1 MIKVEFK
8 STFESSISFNIIC
21 KKLGINYRRDPDYK
35 QHFFGC
41 SAPDT
46 GYIVDTDDFQSIKKL
61 ATRELFV
68 EGLKTY

>member
-8 STFESSISFNIIC
+8 STFESSISFNLVC
-21 KKLGINYRRDPDYK
+21 KKLGLSYRRDPDYK

-61 ATRELFV
+61 AVRELFV
-68 EGLKTY
+68 ESLKTY

>member
-8 STFESSISFNIIC
+8 STFDSSASFNIIC
-21 KKLGINYRRDPDYK
+21 KKLGISYRKDPDYK

-61 ATRELFV
+61 AIRDLFV
-68 EGLKTY
+68 ESLKEY

>member
-61 ATRELFV
+61 ATRELYV
-68 EGLKTY
+68 ENLTMY

>member
-8 STFESSISFNIIC
+8 STFDSSTSFNIIC
-21 KKLGINYRRDPDYK
+21 KKLGLRYRRDPDYK

-46 GYIVDTDDFQSIKKL
+46 GYIVDTDDFQSVKKL

>member
-8 STFESSISFNIIC
+8 STFESSISFNLVC
-21 KKLGINYRRDPDYK
+21 KKLGLNYRRDPDYK
-35 QHFFGC
+35 QRFFGC

-61 ATRELFV
+61 AVRELFV

>member
-8 STFESSISFNIIC
+8 STFESSISFNLVC
-21 KKLGINYRRDPDYK
+21 KKLGLNYRRDPYYK

-61 ATRELFV
+61 AVRELFV
-68 EGLKTY
+68 ESLKTY

>member
-8 STFESSISFNIIC
+8 STFESSISFNLVC
-21 KKLGINYRRDPDYK
+21 KKLGLNYRRDPDYK

-61 ATRELFV
+61 AVRELFV
-68 EGLKTY
+68 ESLKTY

>member
-21 KKLGINYRRDPDYK
+21 KKLGISYRKDPDYK

-46 GYIVDTDDFQSIKKL
+46 GYIVETDDFQSIKKL
-61 ATRELFV
+61 AVKDLFV
-68 EGLKTY
+68 ESLKKY

>member
-1 MIKVEFK
+1 MIKVELK

-21 KKLGINYRRDPDYK
+21 KKLGISYRRDPDYK

-61 ATRELFV
+61 AIKDLFV
-68 EGLKTY
+68 ESLKEY

>member
-8 STFESSISFNIIC
+8 STFESSISFNLVC
-21 KKLGINYRRDPDYK
+21 KKLGLSYRRDPDYK

>member
-8 STFESSISFNIIC
+8 STFESAISFNLIC
-21 KKLGINYRRDPDYK
+21 KKLDISYKKDPDYK

-46 GYIVDTDDFQSIKKL
+46 GYIVDTDDFQQIKKL
-61 ATRELFV
+61 AIRDLFV
-68 EGLKTY
+68 ESLKEY

>member
-8 STFESSISFNIIC
+8 STFDSAASFNIIC
-21 KKLGINYRRDPDYK
+21 KKLGITYRRDPDYK

-61 ATRELFV
+61 ATRELYV
-68 EGLKTY
+68 ENLTMY

>member
-8 STFESSISFNIIC
+8 STFDSSISFNIIC
-21 KKLGINYRRDPDYK
+21 KKLGISYRKDPDYK

-46 GYIVDTDDFQSIKKL
+46 GYIVDTDDFQSIKNL
-61 ATRELFV
+61 AIKDLFV
-68 EGLKTY
+68 ESLKKY

>member
-8 STFESSISFNIIC
+8 STFDSSISFNIIC
-21 KKLGINYRRDPDYK
+21 KKLGLSYRKDPDYK

-61 ATRELFV
+61 ANRELFV

>member
-8 STFESSISFNIIC
+8 STFESSISFNLVC
-21 KKLGINYRRDPDYK
+21 KKLGLSYRRDPDYK
-35 QHFFGC
+35 QCFFGC

-61 ATRELFV
+61 AIKDLFV
-68 EGLKTY
+68 ESLKEY

>member
-8 STFESSISFNIIC
+8 STFDSSISFNIIC

-61 ATRELFV
+61 ATRELYV
-68 EGLKTY
+68 ESLKMY

>member
-8 STFESSISFNIIC
+8 STFDSSISFNIIC
-21 KKLGINYRRDPDYK
+21 KKLGICYRKDPDYK

-46 GYIVDTDDFQSIKKL
+46 GYIVYTNDFQSIKKL
-61 ATRELFV
+61 AIKNLFV
-68 EGLKTY
+68 ESLKEY

>member
-8 STFESSISFNIIC
+8 STFDSSISFNIIC
-21 KKLGINYRRDPDYK
+21 KKLGITYRRDPDYK

-41 SAPDT
+41 SALDT
-46 GYIVDTDDFQSIKKL
+46 GYIVDTDDFQSVKKL